1 MYLLHDDSEIFLIHP
16 HIWVRQAT
24 DHVWHD
30 VVDGITLKQNRNID
44 KKLCFNNLS

>member
-1 MYLLHDDSEIFLIHP
+1 MYLLHDDPEIFLIHP